1 MTPKTFNNAL
11 KLFRDIGTSHLMIHS
26 TTVGDIYELDLE
38 KFTEFPLMHVNPL
51 NVQVDEATMTMN
63 FQIFICDIVTEDT
76 ESEEDVLSDVLQ
88 IVTDILSLLRNQTY
102 EGFYT
107 EGNYTIEPFVERF
120 DNSLTGWVVNV
131 PIIVD
136 NDYQSCD
143 LPIVS

>member
-1 MTPKTFNNAL
+1 M
-11 KLFRDIGTSHLMIHS
+11 MIHT

-38 KFTEFPLMHVNPL
+38 KFTEFPLLHVNPV
-51 NVQVDEATMTMN
+51 NVQIDEATMTMN
-63 FQIFICDIVTEDT
+63 FQLFIADIVTEDT
-76 ESEEDVLSDVLQ
+76 ESEEDVLSDVLL

-102 EGFYT
+102 EGFFT
-107 EGNYTIEPFVERF
+107 EGNFTIEPFVERF

-143 LPIVS
+143 LPIVE

>member
-11 KLFRDIGTSHLMIHS
+11 KLFRDIGDSHMMIHT

-38 KFTEFPLMHVNPL
+38 KFTEFPLLHVNPV
-51 NVQVDEATMTMN
+51 NVQIDEATMTMN
-63 FQIFICDIVTEDT
+63 FQLFIADIVTEDT
-76 ESEEDVLSDVLQ
+76 ESEEDVLSDVLL

-102 EGFYT
+102 EGFFT
-107 EGNYTIEPFVERF
+107 EGNFTIEPFVERF

-143 LPIVS
+143 LPIVE